1 LGEFTHIR
9 CVAVSDVKAN
19 DQVIQ
24 QLKDAMME
32 QEDTME
38 KQDAVISHK
47 DEQIKSLTS
56 GTASHDQGSDFE
68 NNET

>member
-1 LGEFTHIR
+1 
-9 CVAVSDVKAN
+9 
-19 DQVIQ
+19 
-24 QLKDAMME
+24 MME

-56 GTASHDQGSDFE
+56 GTASYDQGSDFE
-68 NNET
+68 NNETWYKL